1 MIDQLPML
9 AEAVTPDT
17 LHYGLAVI
25 GAGLGIGLIGYG
37 AAEATGR
44 NPSASTPVMLV
55 SLMCGALIEG
65 VALITIFLK

>member
-44 NPSASTPVMLV
+44 NPSASTSVLV
-55 SLMCGALIEG
+55 ISIILGALIEG
-65 VALITIFLK
+65 VALITIFVK